1 MSGIETFIQRRSDKE
16 LVSATVLEGMAATD
30 LLVVEND
37 RTRGQSPRL
46 QNRKNP
52 EQTRRRD

>member
-1 MSGIETFIQRRSDKE
+1 VSGIEPFIQRRSDKE

-30 LLVVEND
+30 LIVVEND

-52 EQTRRRD
+52 E